1 MDPSPAT
8 RAPRACAGR
17 GGVTRTRDR
26 GFARPPSTLL
36 GLVTLWWCALLTS
49 PAPGSRDGHSGR
61 ERGDVPGWVMI
72 TLMTAGLVVALWAI
86 AGDRLAALFTQA
98 LDAVTKVL

>member
-1 MDPSPAT
+1 MHRPRPSRVPARR
-8 RAPRACAGR
+8 RAGVFTVFTLWCAT
-17 GGVTRTRDR
+17 VLAWAAADR
-26 GFARPPSTLL
+26 GRRGPGAR
-36 GLVTLWWCALLTS
+36 
-49 PAPGSRDGHSGR
+49 SGR

-72 TLMTAGLVVALWAI
+72 TLMTAGLVIALWAV

>member
-1 MDPSPAT
+1 MNRNRSSRTPT
-8 RAPRACAGR
+8 RPGSGVFALVTVWCA
-17 GGVTRTRDR
+17 
-26 GFARPPSTLL
+26 TLL
-36 GLVTLWWCALLTS
+36 AATAHTTR
-49 PAPGSRDGHSGR
+49 PGRRTDR

-72 TLMTAGLVVALWAI
+72 TLMTAGLVIALWAV